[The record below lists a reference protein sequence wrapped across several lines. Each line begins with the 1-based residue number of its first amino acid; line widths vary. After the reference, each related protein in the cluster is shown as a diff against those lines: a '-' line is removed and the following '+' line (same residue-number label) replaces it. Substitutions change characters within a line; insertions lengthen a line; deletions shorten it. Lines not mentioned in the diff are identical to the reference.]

1 MSPPSASASALA
13 LAVVVTLPALSVGL
27 GCGARTELA
36 GYEADDA
43 AAPECV
49 YPLDC
54 PGGAD
59 LCSPVACVEGK
70 CVAKPKL
77 DCDDLNPCTD
87 DACEPEHGRCTHAL
101 RTLDVDRDGHRG
113 PLAGHKA
120 GDPGACGDDCD
131 DTSARAY
138 PGNKEICDGVDN
150 DCNGVVDDG
159 ARYLPLTSEPDA
171 VRVSSDGLAPIYP
184 GGLAFANGSYFA
196 ALTGAVATKSR
207 VFTVS
212 LDEDGKKRAP
222 EEQLTKV
229 VADAFGG
236 HVVWTGDG
244 FGVTWED
251 RRTSSWEVY
260 FSRLDANGDKLA
272 ADVLVS
278 EDDGYWSYYDALA
291 WTGTEFVVVWED
303 WPAFNR
309 MTIRGRRLD
318 AKGAPIGVD
327 VELVNDEVRSESPTV
342 AVGRSGI
349 GMVWNR
355 MNVDHHEVYFQTFDR
370 ALAPVSAPVRVTSD
384 AIGGSYPTLVWN
396 DDRYVVAWADP
407 DGVPHAIYAAT
418 FDEGAKILTPTTKVT
433 DSARWSR
440 FPALLPMGD
449 RLEML
454 FSDTKD
460 QNSGYEL
467 YVKQLS
473 RTLGTIGDERR
484 ITRGVG
490 DSIAPIAAFGPVGE
504 AGVLF
509 SDYRLDT
516 PHVYFTRLACTA
528 ISH

>member
-1 MSPPSASASALA
+1 MTSRLRSASAASTVLA
-13 LAVVVTLPALSVGL
+13 LAASLSFG
-27 GCGARTELA
+27 GCGARTELH
-36 GYEADDA
+36 GYQGQDA

-54 PGGAD
+54 PGAED
-59 LCSPVACVEGK
+59 LCHPIGCVEGK
-70 CVAKPKL
+70 CVPKAPL
-77 DCDDLNPCTD
+77 DCDDLNPCTVD
-87 DACEPEHGRCTHAL
+87 GCEPDHGRCTHDF
-101 RTLDVDRDGHRG
+101 RTLDNDGDGHRG
-113 PLAGHKA
+113 PLSGHKA
-120 GDPGACGDDCD
+120 GDPGSCGDDCD
-131 DTSARAY
+131 DTSSRAY

-159 ARYLPLTSEPDA
+159 ARYLPYTTDPDA
-171 VRVSSDGLAPIYP
+171 VRVSADDLAPIYP
-184 GGLAFANGSYFA
+184 GGLAYANGSYFA
-196 ALTGAVATKSR
+196 TLTGAVATKSR
-207 VFTVS
+207 VFTAS
-212 LDEDGKKRAP
+212 LDENGNKRAP
-222 EEQLTKV
+222 EAQLTKV

-236 HVVWTGDG
+236 RVVWTGDG

-251 RRTSSWEVY
+251 RRTGSWEVY
-260 FSRLDANGDKLA
+260 FSRLDRDGNKLA

-278 EDDGYWSYYDALA
+278 EDDSFWSYYDALA
-291 WTGTEFVVVWED
+291 WTGSEFVVVWEG

-318 AKGAPIGVD
+318 AKGAPIGPD
-327 VELVNDEVRSESPTV
+327 VELVNDEVRSESPTI
-342 AVGRSGI
+342 AVGRSGL

-370 ALAPVSAPVRVTSD
+370 TFAPVSAPVRVTSD
-384 AIGGSYPTLVWN
+384 TIGGSYPTLVWN

-407 DGVPHAIYAAT
+407 DGTPHAIYAAS
-418 FDEGAKILTPTTKVT
+418 FDEQANVVTKTTKVT
-433 DSARWSR
+433 DSPRWSR

-449 RLEML
+449 RLEMI

-473 RTLGTIGDERR
+473 RELTTIGDERR
-484 ITRGVG
+484 ITRAIG
-490 DSIAPIAAFGPVGE
+490 DSIAPMASFGPVGE

-509 SDYRLDT
+509 SDYRLDV